1 MIARGHIFLSVVV
14 AVCLLL
20 TGCSPQAL
28 HEAQRVVA
36 EADSLRTEGVAYT
49 DSVTIAEAYNTLEKW
64 QYLYPTDYARAC
76 YYYGRLLRNND
87 DPVAAM
93 QVFINATHT
102 NTRDYH
108 ILARTYSNMGNLCHL
123 GSEYALSAK
132 MYELS
137 ARKWLSVK
145 DTLNYQFAQY
155 RVAFEYASL
164 IKEDTCL
171 RILKS
176 IEDNYVQ
183 DSLLRSCCL
192 LTRAELCLRNS
203 QYDSTIHYAHQALS
217 YQKTMSTAL
226 IQLAQAFSYLG
237 EKDSATYYADIVTHT
252 TKDLFELNNA
262 LYILTNDDETTS
274 KAAIRQ
280 VAADRADV
288 QKLLEIRQGKLSQA
302 TQLLEQD
309 LTRKPDWRWWLIAV
323 LITFFGIISFVSLR
337 IWRKRKQ
344 MLEMRVETMANNHI
358 DDIITSIKQHIDIT
372 DLNHTLHWKDYA
384 SMKLDADLYMGSI
397 VSKLETY
404 KLNEVEI
411 RFCILTILDMSLKQ
425 IADNIHYGYPSGIKT
440 LKKRTAVKLGTT
452 PPNLKEFLFKMMTN
466 SLF

>member
-1 MIARGHIFLSVVV
+1 MIMRGNIPISFVI
-14 AVCLLL
+14 AVSLLL
-20 TGCSPQAL
+20 TGCSSRAL

-36 EADSLRTEGVAYT
+36 EADSLRAEGVAYT
-49 DSVTIAEAYNTLEKW
+49 DSMALAEAYNTLEKW

-93 QVFINATHT
+93 RVFINATHSHS
-102 NTRDYH
+102 RDYH
-108 ILARTYSNMGNLCHL
+108 ILARTYSNMGSICHL
-123 GSEYALSAK
+123 ASEYQLSCD
-132 MYELS
+132 MYSRS
-137 ARKWLSVK
+137 ADLFLRNG
-145 DTLNYQFAQY
+145 DTLLYYYGLNNM
-155 RVAFEYASL
+155 AFEKMLSD
-164 IKEDTCL
+164 ESETCFT
-171 RILKS
+171 IL
-176 IEDNYVQ
+176 
-183 DSLLRSCCL
+183 DSLPLSYMTESDIAYYD
-192 LTRAELCLRNS
+192 LTRSEGYLR
-203 QYDSTIHYAHQALS
+203 QGLYDSTIFFAGKALS
-217 YQKTMSTAL
+217 FLEEKSSAFML
-226 IQLAQAFSYLG
+226 LAQAYSYMG
-237 EKDSATYYADIVTHT
+237 IQDSAVLYAEIALNNSPT
-252 TKDLFELNNA
+252 LEELNNA
-262 LYILTNDDETTS
+262 LFIITNDDQTKDKES
-274 KAAIRQ
+274 IRQ

-309 LTRKPDWRWWLIAV
+309 LTRRPDWRWWLIAA
-323 LITFFGIISFVSLR
+323 LMIFFGIISFVSLR